1 MKFRP
6 CIDIHNGA
14 VKQIVGSTLRDAGD
28 QAQENFVSEVDAP
41 YYAKLYQEKGIR
53 GGHVI
58 MLNKADS
65 PYYAQTKEQAIAALK
80 AYPKGLQAGGG
91 ITPENAKEFLDAG
104 ASHVIVTSYVFAGG
118 MIRFPN
124 LEKLVATV
132 GKRRLVLDVSC
143 RFFGDGYYVCT
154 DRWQKR
160 TDYMLTPE
168 NLDTL
173 SVYCDEFLIHAVD
186 VEGKNSGIE
195 KDLVALLSEWID
207 RHEEFHEKFTYA
219 GGVRSISDIKTI
231 SELGDGHI
239 NVTVGSALDLFGGN
253 LKMEEVLAFT
263 QK

>member
-1 MKFRP
+1 MRFRP
-6 CIDIHNGA
+6 CIDIHNGK
-14 VKQIVGSTLRDAGD
+14 VKQIVGGSLQDAGD
-28 QAQENFVSEVDAP
+28 RAMENFVSEQDAA
-41 YYAKLYQEKGIR
+41 YYARFIL
-53 GGHVI
+53 
-58 MLNKADS
+58 LNPASS
-65 PYYAQTKEQAIAALK
+65 PYYDATLAQACLALEES
-80 AYPKGLQAGGG
+80 PGRWQIGGG
-91 ITPENAKEFLDAG
+91 VTAENAASFLDRG
-104 ASHVIVTSYVFAGG
+104 ATHVIVTSYVFREGQIDWKRLDAL
-118 MIRFPN
+118 IR
-124 LEKLVATV
+124 EV
-132 GKRRLVLDVSC
+132 GSEHLVLDVSC

-160 TDYMLTPE
+160 TDFMLTPE